1 MIRSYYELTL
11 GRGWEFPLT
20 LHDEQK
26 HAVPLAELTEEAV
39 TLYTDIMTNTVT
51 LACPLECD
59 TVIEPRWMD
68 EIRAAEWDFKNGRPL
83 AA

>member
-11 GRGWEFPLT
+11 ARGWEFTLT

-26 HAVPLAELTEEAV
+26 HAAPTEDITPETVA
-39 TLYTDIMTNTVT
+39 LYTDIMTNTVT

-59 TVIEPRWMD
+59 TVIEPRWMV
-68 EIRAAEWDFKNGRPL
+68 EIKPDDWFAQKTKEAA
-83 AA
+83 